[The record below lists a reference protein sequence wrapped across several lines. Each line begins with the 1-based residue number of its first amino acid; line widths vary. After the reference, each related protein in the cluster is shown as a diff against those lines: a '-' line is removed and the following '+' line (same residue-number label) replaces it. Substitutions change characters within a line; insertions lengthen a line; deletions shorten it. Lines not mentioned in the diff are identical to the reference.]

1 MYGIADDRITAALW
15 QYKKHG
21 LGKPQPQNTSPR
33 VYATNFNG
41 AHQEEPGSYQ
51 TPEYMQP
58 GNHAHHRR
66 DKAPSKS
73 RRLASLWRSNGRN
86 YRFYKQL
93 VLLEWVSIAIALFT
107 GSLLVH
113 DVLKLF
119 FIGS

>member
-1 MYGIADDRITAALW
+1 MYGTYDERIATALR
-15 QYKKHG
+15 QYQYG
-21 LGKPQPQNTSPR
+21 LEQPQPQNPPPR
-33 VYATNFNG
+33 VYAANFNG
-41 AHQEEPGSYQ
+41 AHPETPGSYQ
-51 TPEYMQP
+51 TPEYVQP

-73 RRLASLWRSNGRN
+73 RRLASLWRSNGGD

-93 VLLEWVSIAIALFT
+93 VLLEGLAITIALFT

-119 FIGS
+119 LN